1 MGIGKNMTRVDA
13 FDKVTGSAR
22 YTADLEPQGL
32 LVAKVIRSTIANGV
46 VKSFDLEEAR
56 KVPGVVKIVTCFD
69 VPDRIL
75 RTGNFSIPG
84 CGSMETIL
92 QP

>member
-1 MGIGKNMTRVDA
+1 MTRVDA

-46 VKSFDLEEAR
+46 VKALIWKKHGR
-56 KVPGVVKIVTCFD
+56 CRG
-69 VPDRIL
+69 
-75 RTGNFSIPG
+75 
-84 CGSMETIL
+84 
-92 QP
+92 

>member
-46 VKSFDLEEAR
+46 VKSFDWKKHGR
-56 KVPGVVKIVTCFD
+56 CRG
-69 VPDRIL
+69 
-75 RTGNFSIPG
+75 
-84 CGSMETIL
+84 
-92 QP
+92 